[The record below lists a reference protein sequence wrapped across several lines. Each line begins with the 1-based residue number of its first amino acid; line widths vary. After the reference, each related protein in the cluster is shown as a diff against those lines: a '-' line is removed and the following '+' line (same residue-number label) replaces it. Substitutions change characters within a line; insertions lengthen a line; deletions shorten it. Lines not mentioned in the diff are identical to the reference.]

1 MGFRMLVGISEA
13 IRLYQQL
20 IILFTFNYL
29 FVLTI
34 NSCFCIFISTVKIF
48 ILYLEK
54 LTTKL
59 LNYILLFA
67 TSSKD
72 KISKLRNR
80 ITMKLIKKTISKKK
94 IKLMKTK
101 IIIYLL
107 PILRKKSQKMI
118 KFINDQLELLMVMVV
133 FQSLRSSLENLH
145 DQMKQFYG

>member
-118 KFINDQLELLMVMVV
+118 KFINDQLELLIVMVV
-133 FQSLRSSLENLH
+133 FQSLRSSLEKLH

>member
-1 MGFRMLVGISEA
+1 MLVGISEA

-67 TSSKD
+67 TSAKD

-118 KFINDQLELLMVMVV
+118 KFIND
-133 FQSLRSSLENLH
+133 
-145 DQMKQFYG
+145 

>member
-1 MGFRMLVGISEA
+1 MGFLMLVGISEA

-133 FQSLRSSLENLH
+133 FQSLRSSLEKLH

>member
-54 LTTKL
+54 LTPKL

-133 FQSLRSSLENLH
+133 FQSLRSSLEKLH

>member
-54 LTTKL
+54 LTTKV

-133 FQSLRSSLENLH
+133 FQSLRSSLEKLH

>member
-48 ILYLEK
+48 ILYFEK

-118 KFINDQLELLMVMVV
+118 NFINDQLELLMVMVV

>member
-80 ITMKLIKKTISKKK
+80 ITTKLIKKTISKKK

-133 FQSLRSSLENLH
+133 FQSLRSSLEKLH

>member
-107 PILRKKSQKMI
+107 PILRNKSQKMI

-133 FQSLRSSLENLH
+133 FQSLRLSLEKLH
-145 DQMKQFYG
+145 DQIKQFY

>member
-13 IRLYQQL
+13 IRLYQHL

-133 FQSLRSSLENLH
+133 FQSLRSSLEKLH

>member
-1 MGFRMLVGISEA
+1 MLVGISEA

-80 ITMKLIKKTISKKK
+80 KTMKLIKKTISKKK

-118 KFINDQLELLMVMVV
+118 KFIND
-133 FQSLRSSLENLH
+133 
-145 DQMKQFYG
+145 

>member
-54 LTTKL
+54 LTAKL

-133 FQSLRSSLENLH
+133 FQSLRSSLEKLH

>member
-72 KISKLRNR
+72 KISKLRSR

-133 FQSLRSSLENLH
+133 FQSLRSSLEKLH

>member
-1 MGFRMLVGISEA
+1 MVFRMLVGISEA

-118 KFINDQLELLMVMVV
+118 KFIND
-133 FQSLRSSLENLH
+133 
-145 DQMKQFYG
+145 

>member
-54 LTTKL
+54 LTAKL

-107 PILRKKSQKMI
+107 PILRNKSQKMI

-133 FQSLRSSLENLH
+133 FQSLRSSLEKLH

>member
-72 KISKLRNR
+72 NISKLRNR
-80 ITMKLIKKTISKKK
+80 ITMKLIKTTISKKK

-133 FQSLRSSLENLH
+133 FQSLRSSLEKLH

>member
-13 IRLYQQL
+13 IRSYQQL

-133 FQSLRSSLENLH
+133 FQSLRSSLEKLH

>member
-133 FQSLRSSLENLH
+133 FQSLRSNLEKLH

>member
-1 MGFRMLVGISEA
+1 MGFRMLVGISED

-133 FQSLRSSLENLH
+133 FQSLRSSLEKLH

>member
-133 FQSLRSSLENLH
+133 FQSLRSSLEKLH

>member
-118 KFINDQLELLMVMVV
+118 NFINDQLELLMVMVV
-133 FQSLRSSLENLH
+133 FQSLRSSLEKLH

>member
-118 KFINDQLELLMVMVV
+118 NFINDQLELLMVMVV

>member
-80 ITMKLIKKTISKKK
+80 ITMNLIKKTISKKK

-133 FQSLRSSLENLH
+133 FQSLRSSLEKLH